1 MVLVV
6 GTLLL
11 VGPSFGFSSF
21 AADRGTDIR
30 TAADSNA
37 YLGIESAG
45 DVSGTE
51 LRADSDPLR
60 VGTLVNNVD
69 ESLEVQ
75 DVTIQSIGDGSVDDS
90 LLAVASPTTGDTI
103 AAGDA
108 TNVTIDCA
116 AKQSVGPQNVVIR
129 VDGVEGTTIRIAE
142 PTFNATVD
150 IQCGQGKFTGAA
162 TFNASDVTTD
172 STTQTVSFSVD
183 GLGNKGVAT
192 IDFSDPQDNGG
203 VDYSSVTDTDLTVQ
217 GGKGGVSFD
226 SQSSQLTYTAQG
238 NEKGTVTIEL
248 SNIDVDG
255 PTGESSQ
262 VTYSDTSDRTDGDIF
277 EIR

>member
-1 MVLVV
+1 MGKNPITKVGAVVV
-6 GTLLL
+6 GMLLL

-30 TAADSNA
+30 TATDSNA

-75 DVTIQSIGDGSVDDS
+75 DVTIQSTGDGSVDGS

-108 TNVTIDCA
+108 TDVTVECA
-116 AKQSVGPQNVVIR
+116 AKQSVGPQNIVVR

-142 PTFNATVD
+142 PTFNA
-150 IQCGQGKFTGAA
+150 
-162 TFNASDVTTD
+162 SDVTTD
-172 STTQTVSFSVD
+172 STMQTISFISD

-192 IDFSDPQDNGG
+192 IDFSDPQDDGG
-203 VDYSSVTDTDLTVQ
+203 VDYSSVTDADLTVQ
-217 GGKGGVSFD
+217 GGKGDASFD
-226 SQSSQLTYTAQG
+226 SQSSQLTYTIQG
-238 NEKGTVTIEL
+238 NEKGRVTIEHRRRRA
-248 SNIDVDG
+248 G
-255 PTGESSQ
+255 
-262 VTYSDTSDRTDGDIF
+262 R
-277 EIR
+277 